1 MRVITLTTVTYF
13 QQKENVRSAEVV
25 SPLSIPRASQT
36 LPSFVHNDKKE
47 KRVIHEIL
55 QVLP

>member
-36 LPSFVHNDKKE
+36 LPSFVHNNKKE
-47 KRVIHEIL
+47 KRVIH
-55 QVLP
+55 